1 MTADRDSRFS
11 PGDPPDDEF
20 EEEEEPR
27 SIFSAAW
34 FRVVLVLLGIGV
46 VGAVAVPYVLD
57 VVNPPMDVR
66 TAVVPPPPTPSRG
79 ATPSKPP
86 VPAPSSATAPA
97 GESAHGTTSA
107 APAPA
112 VEPPHS
118 AAPPPPAP
126 ATKAPAPTPAPPAA
140 EKPAPKPA
148 EKAAPTPKPVEKA
161 EKPAEKPADKMVA
174 AKKAP
179 AEKPAAAPRV
189 ATSAKATTGGDYF
202 VQVGAFREQATAKR
216 VAAQLRDQKYPVDE
230 SVTRLG
236 GDAPAAAPRPT
247 PAPRGSASA
256 SASSPDRYDVIVSG
270 GSAAEIN
277 TRLAAKGLASE
288 PVGDSVRIRPS
299 LPLRD
304 AVALSKDL
312 GSEGFKVQVRRGG
325 GTSAPPAP
333 PVAAAPAPGGDA
345 GGQTLY
351 RVRVGGYPDRAAAQ
365 TVLKELRDKG
375 FQPFI
380 AKGRD

>member
-20 EEEEEPR
+20 EEEEPPR

-57 VVNPPMDVR
+57 VVNPPVDVR
-66 TAVVPPPPTPSRG
+66 TAIAPPPPTPSQG
-79 ATPSKPP
+79 VAPP
-86 VPAPSSATAPA
+86 RPPAPAPSAPTSSAAPA
-97 GESAHGTTSA
+97 GESTRGST
-107 APAPA
+107 PAPSA
-112 VEPPHS
+112 EPPRT
-118 AAPPPPAP
+118 AATPPPAP
-126 ATKAPAPTPAPPAA
+126 ATKAPAPTPAA
-140 EKPAPKPA
+140 EKPAAKPA
-148 EKAAPTPKPVEKA
+148 EKAAPKPVEKA
-161 EKPAEKPADKMVA
+161 EKPAEKAAEKPVEKMVA

-179 AEKPAAAPRV
+179 AEKPAPAPRA

-202 VQVGAFREQATAKR
+202 VQVGAFRDQATAKR
-216 VAAQLRDQKYPVDE
+216 VAAQLRDQNYPVDE
-230 SVTRLG
+230 SVKRLG

-247 PAPRGSASA
+247 PAPRASGA
-256 SASSPDRYDVIVSG
+256 APDRYDVIVSG
-270 GSAAEIN
+270 GSSAEIN

-288 PVGDSVRIRPS
+288 PVGESVRIRPS

-325 GTSAPPAP
+325 GTSAEPAP

-351 RVRVGGYPDRAAAQ
+351 RVRVGGFPDRAAAQ
-365 TVLKELRDKG
+365 TVLKELQDKG